1 MSDKVLLGNIGKKV
15 REWRLEA
22 NISQAA
28 LAENAQVSL
37 STVAALESGKNISM
51 NGLVRILRM
60 LGKLDALL
68 PFLEEKQISP
78 IEYERLQER
87 KKTRKRASKNNS
99 HDQLSQGIPLW
110 KTDGDASAW
119 K

>member
-1 MSDKVLLGNIGKKV
+1 MSGPEWMSDKVLLGNIGKKV

-78 IEYERLQER
+78 IEYERLQAR
-87 KKTRKRASKNNS
+87 KKTRKRASKNNG
-99 HDQLSQGIPLW
+99 HDQLSQGIPL
-110 KTDGDASAW
+110 
-119 K
+119 